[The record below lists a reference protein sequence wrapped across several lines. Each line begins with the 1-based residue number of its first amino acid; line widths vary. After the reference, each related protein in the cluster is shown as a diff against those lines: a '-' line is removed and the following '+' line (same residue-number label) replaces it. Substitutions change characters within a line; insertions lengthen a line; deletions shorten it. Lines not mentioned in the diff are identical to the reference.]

1 MSAYTPETL
10 PLVAGERPTPVV
22 PSGVLGM
29 LTFAVAEAMLF
40 AGLVSAFTIIRASA
54 VVWPPRDQP
63 RLPVEETALNT
74 AALLVSGVLLFLAQR
89 ALRRDR
95 AAAARLLLI
104 SLLLGVFFVTFQG
117 AEWVRLIGQGLTLT
131 SSSLGS
137 FFYLI
142 IGLHALHAVAA
153 VALLACAWLGLRRGG
168 LASSQLATAAVF
180 WYFVVGVWPVLYYR
194 IYL

>member
-1 MSAYTPETL
+1 MSAYTPETI
-10 PLVAGERPTPVV
+10 PLVAGERRTPAV

-29 LTFAVAEAMLF
+29 LIFVVAEAMLF

-63 RLPVEETALNT
+63 RLPVEETALNS

-153 VALLACAWLGLRRGG
+153 VALLAHASLGLRRGW
-168 LASSQLATAAVF
+168 LAPGQLATAAVF
-180 WYFVVGVWPVLYYR
+180 WYFVVGVWPVLYFR
-194 IYL
+194 VYL

>member
-1 MSAYTPETL
+1 MSAHTPEPIRLIAGDRRT
-10 PLVAGERPTPVV
+10 PAVA
-22 PSGVLGM
+22 SGVLGM
-29 LTFAVAEAMLF
+29 LIFAVAEAMLF
-40 AGLVSAFTIIRASA
+40 AGLISAFTIIRASA

-74 AALLVSGVLLFLAQR
+74 AALLASGVLLFLAQR
-89 ALRRDR
+89 ALRRER

-104 SLLLGVFFVTFQG
+104 SLLLGAFFVTFQG
-117 AEWVRLIGQGLTLT
+117 AEWVRLIEQGLTLT

-153 VALLACAWLGLRRGG
+153 VALLARAWLGLRRGG
-168 LASSQLATAAVF
+168 LAPDQLATAAVF
-180 WYFVVGVWPVLYYR
+180 WYFVVGVWPVLYCR

>member
-1 MSAYTPETL
+1 MSAYTSDSL
-10 PLVAGERPTPVV
+10 SLAAGERPAPVV
-22 PSGVLGM
+22 PNGVLGM
-29 LTFAVAEAMLF
+29 LIFAVAEAMLF
-40 AGLVSAFTIIRASA
+40 AGLISAFTIIRASA

-63 RLPVEETALNT
+63 RLPVEETALNS
-74 AALLVSGVLLFLAQR
+74 AALLLSGVLLFVAQR

-95 AAAARLLLI
+95 AAALRLLLI

-117 AEWVRLIGQGLTLT
+117 AEWVRLIEQGLTLT

-153 VALLACAWLGLRRGG
+153 VALLTHTWWGLRRGE
-168 LASSQLATAAVF
+168 LASGQLATAAVF
-180 WYFVVGVWPVLYYR
+180 WYFVVGVWPVLYFR
-194 IYL
+194 VYL

>member
-1 MSAYTPETL
+1 MSAHTPE
-10 PLVAGERPTPVV
+10 PISIVAGNRRTPVV

-29 LTFAVAEAMLF
+29 LIFAVAEAMLF
-40 AGLVSAFTIIRASA
+40 AGLVSAFSIIRASA
-54 VVWPPRDQP
+54 VVWPPRNQP
-63 RLPVEETALNT
+63 RLPVEETAVNT
-74 AALLVSGVLLFLAQR
+74 AALLASGVLLFL
-89 ALRRDR
+89 
-95 AAAARLLLI
+95 
-104 SLLLGVFFVTFQG
+104 LLLGVFFVTFQG

>member
-1 MSAYTPETL
+1 MSAYTPDTL
-10 PLVAGERPTPVV
+10 ALATGERPAPAV
-22 PSGVLGM
+22 PNGVLGM
-29 LTFAVAEAMLF
+29 LIFAVAEAMLF

-54 VVWPPRDQP
+54 VVWPPPDQP
-63 RLPVEETALNT
+63 RLPIEETALNT
-74 AALLVSGVLLFLAQR
+74 AALLLSGVLLFFAQR
-89 ALRRDR
+89 ALPRDR

-104 SLLLGVFFVTFQG
+104 SLLLGIFFVTFQG

-153 VALLACAWLGLRRGG
+153 VALLARASLRLRRGG
-168 LASSQLATAAVF
+168 LASGQLATAAVF
-180 WYFVVGVWPVLYYR
+180 WYFVVGVWPALYFR
-194 IYL
+194 VYL